1 MPLNILL
8 NLVAGYA
15 LLSDRR
21 TRAATAHLRAHVQAD
36 DLSLMTANEMGVL
49 RAPPPG
55 LRVLCAISPDLDY
68 PLSVVPPHLV
78 PCGPIVRAV
87 APVDGPLRAWL
98 ARGRTLYVNL
108 GTHLKATVPEARE
121 MAGALRYVLDRA
133 EAVGY
138 GRLQVLWKL
147 GRKTMAGE
155 KVERDRFEGGWS
167 GVCDVL
173 RPEVEDGRVK
183 VTDWVDAEPKAVLES
198 GGVVCSVNHGG
209 ANSFYEA
216 LWYVLT

>member
-1 MPLNILL
+1 
-8 NLVAGYA
+8 
-15 LLSDRR
+15 
-21 TRAATAHLRAHVQAD
+21 
-36 DLSLMTANEMGVL
+36 MTANEMGVL

-55 LRVLCAISPDLDY
+55 LRVLVAISPDLDY
-68 PLSVVPPHLV
+68 PLSVIPPHLI

-87 APVDGPLRAWL
+87 GPLTEGPLRAWL
-98 ARGRTLYVNL
+98 ARGGGRTLYVNL
-108 GTHLKATVPEARE
+108 GTHLRADVAEAKE
-121 MAGALRYVLDRA
+121 MAGAFRDTLDRA
-133 EAVGY
+133 EAVGF

-147 GRKTMAGE
+147 GRKTTMAGE
-155 KVERDRFEGGWS
+155 KVERDKFEGEWR

-173 RPEVEDGRVK
+173 RPEIENGRVK

-216 LWYVLT
+216 LW